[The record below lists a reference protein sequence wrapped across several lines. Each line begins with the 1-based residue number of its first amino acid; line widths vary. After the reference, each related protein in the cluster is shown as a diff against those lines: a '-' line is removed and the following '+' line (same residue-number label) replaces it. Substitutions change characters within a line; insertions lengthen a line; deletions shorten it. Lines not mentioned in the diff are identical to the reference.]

1 VCADNFEGREPNCPI
16 HQKRGDF
23 GVANFFK
30 FSGTALWLAAT
41 LIGPLKGPAQAQD
54 RQFHFQLSA
63 SSGPYP
69 TIRGLTDMPDGTK
82 VLVTV
87 MKPHLP
93 DGQQRMAR
101 GLPACEEMCGPAE
114 VRQKPYVD
122 PVVRNGIFIAGPF
135 SFADQ
140 PLKPDIYPVRITIVP
155 EKITDACLDAMNR
168 PVYLGEIRIP
178 GGSDQEQ
185 LPKKRE
191 NWQSINLPPNLEGT
205 MYAYDKNSIA
215 LTRDV
220 RGAISGAEMTV
231 RVIGGDE
238 SILGKQVLFSFLC
251 DGSRLFRINHS
262 NPISF
267 ESRLPTQE
275 GQLANLACA
284 AARCEISRQQNNG
297 ASLCS
302 SN

>member
-1 VCADNFEGREPNCPI
+1 MVN
-16 HQKRGDF
+16 K
-23 GVANFFK
+23 
-30 FSGTALWLAAT
+30 
-41 LIGPLKGPAQAQD
+41 
-54 RQFHFQLSA
+54 
-63 SSGPYP
+63 
-69 TIRGLTDMPDGTK
+69 
-82 VLVTV
+82 
-87 MKPHLP
+87 
-93 DGQQRMAR
+93 RMAR
-101 GLPACEEMCGPAE
+101 GLSACEEMCGPAE

-155 EKITDACLDAMNR
+155 EKITDAGLDAMHR

-178 GGSDQEQ
+178 GASDQEQ

-191 NWQSINLPPNLEGT
+191 NWQSINLPPNLDGT

-220 RGAISGAEMTV
+220 RGGISGAEMTV
-231 RVIGGDE
+231 RVIRGDE

-251 DGSRLFRINHS
+251 DGSGLFRINHS

-284 AARCEISRQQNNG
+284 AARCEISGQQNNG

>member
-1 VCADNFEGREPNCPI
+1 
-16 HQKRGDF
+16 
-23 GVANFFK
+23 VANFFK
-30 FSGTALWLAAT
+30 LSGTAFCLAAT
-41 LIGPLKGPAQAQD
+41 LIQSLQGFAQAQD

-69 TIRGLTDMPDGTK
+69 TIRGLTDLPDGTK
-82 VLVTV
+82 VMVTLL
-87 MKPHLP
+87 KPHLP

-101 GLPACEEMCGPAE
+101 GLPACEDMCGPAE

-135 SFADQ
+135 SFGDH
-140 PLKPDIYPVRITIVP
+140 PLKSDIYPIRITIVP
-155 EKITDACLDAMNR
+155 EKITDASLDAMNH

-178 GGSDQEQ
+178 SGGDQEQ
-185 LPKKRE
+185 PPKKRE
-191 NWQSINLPPNLEGT
+191 NWRSINLPPNLDGT

-220 RGAISGAEMTV
+220 RGVVSGAEMTV
-231 RVIGGDE
+231 RVIRGDE

-251 DGSRLFRINHS
+251 DGSGLFRINHS
-262 NPISF
+262 NPVSF
-267 ESRLPTQE
+267 ETRLPTQE

-284 AARCEISRQQNNG
+284 AARCEIDRQQNNG

>member
-1 VCADNFEGREPNCPI
+1 
-16 HQKRGDF
+16 
-23 GVANFFK
+23 VANFFK
-30 FSGTALWLAAT
+30 FPGTALWLVAT
-41 LIGPLKGPAQAQD
+41 LIEPLQGSAQAQD

-63 SSGPYP
+63 SPGPYP
-69 TIRGLTDMPDGTK
+69 TIRGLTDLPDGTK
-82 VLVTV
+82 VMVQV
-87 MKPHLP
+87 MKSHLP

-101 GLPACEEMCGPAE
+101 GLPACDGMCGPAE
-114 VRQKPYVD
+114 TRQKPYID

-135 SFADQ
+135 SFGDRPFKA
-140 PLKPDIYPVRITIVP
+140 DIYPVRITVVP
-155 EKITDACLDAMNR
+155 QTISDESLDAMNR
-168 PVYLGEIRIP
+168 PVYIGEIRMPGDDKLIP
-178 GGSDQEQ
+178 TSGSGNQEQ
-185 LPKKRE
+185 PSGKKE
-191 NWQSINLPPNLEGT
+191 NWQSINLPPNLDGT

-231 RVIGGDE
+231 RVIRGDE

-251 DGSRLFRINHS
+251 DGSRLFRINYS

-284 AARCEISRQQNNG
+284 AAQCEISRRQNNG